1 MYLFTALNL
10 IVSDMIRMLQDAVKS
25 YKLTGVLFLFELMT
39 MISYRILVSAL
50 FVSYMQQ
57 IVHTWQLIV
66 LIQ

>member
-57 IVHTWQLIV
+57 IVHT
-66 LIQ
+66 